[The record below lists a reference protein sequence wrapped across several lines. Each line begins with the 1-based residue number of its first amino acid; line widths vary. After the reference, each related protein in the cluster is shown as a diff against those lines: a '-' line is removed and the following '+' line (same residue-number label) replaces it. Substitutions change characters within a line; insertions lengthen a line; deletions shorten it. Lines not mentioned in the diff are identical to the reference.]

1 MLTIGICDDNPH
13 FAQALMKKLHE
24 LCAYNLSERIDC
36 KVIPSFGAAEEV
48 VNYLKKQQ
56 INILFL
62 DIDMP
67 GVNGFKLAEHLC
79 QTHPDTII
87 IFVSSY
93 EDFVY
98 SSFEYSP
105 FRFLRKAHLNQ
116 ELPLAFQ
123 KVIEKCLLDKEVL
136 AFNTIEGEQLL
147 RIKDIVLFEV
157 QKNYYA
163 IKTTSSKV
171 YKCRGTLNSVEELV
185 CQYDFYRVQSSYI
198 INYEHVSNIE
208 NDCLVMKTGETISI
222 SRRKLNAFRNEYMKF
237 IRRRITK

>member
-13 FAQALMKKLHE
+13 FAMTLTKKLYE
-24 LCAYNLSERIDC
+24 LCVYNLSERIDC
-36 KVIPSFGAAEEV
+36 KVIPAFGSASDV
-48 VNYLKKQQ
+48 IKHLKKQS

-67 GVNGFKLAEHLC
+67 NINGFKLAEYLC
-79 QTHPDTII
+79 KNHPDTVI

-98 SSFEYSP
+98 SSFEYCP

-116 ELPLAFQ
+116 ELPITFK
-123 KVIEKCLLDKEVL
+123 KVIDKCLLDKETL
-136 AFNTIEGEQLL
+136 SFDTTEGEELL
-147 RIKDIVLFEV
+147 RIKDIVLFEG
-157 QKNYYA
+157 QKNYFA
-163 IKTTSSKV
+163 IKTTNSKT

-185 CQYDFYRVQSSYI
+185 TPYDFYRIQSSYI
-198 INYEHVSNIE
+198 INYEHISNVE
-208 NDCLVMKTGETISI
+208 NDCVIMKTGENINI
-222 SRRKLNAFRNEYMKF
+222 SRRKLNSFKTAYMQF